1 MSHPNARLNVHGR
14 VLLCERV
21 FLDGWEVADAARAC
35 GVSRQTAHKWIRRFV
50 EGGLSDLHD
59 RPSRPVRI
67 RPRVP
72 ARVIRRIW
80 RRRRL
85 REGPHR
91 ISWETG
97 IPRSTVYKV
106 LRRVGHGRLAALD
119 RPVRET
125 PLRYEH
131 ANPGDLI
138 HFDTKRLG
146 RIGPGGGK
154 RVHGW
159 THAHEHR
166 GIGHEVVHVAI
177 DDHSRIAY
185 AEVLDDERGE
195 TTAGFAARA
204 FGHFEELGITPRRVL
219 SDNAFCYTSRAFLET
234 LAGHD
239 VSPRRIRPY
248 RPQTN
253 GKAEA
258 MVRTLVNGWAYA
270 RPYDSSNQRTAELE
284 RFLTRYNRFRPH
296 GGIGGLPPISRAPGV
311 NNVCGKFS

>member
-1 MSHPNARLNVHGR
+1 MSHPNARLSVFGR
-14 VLLCERV
+14 ILLCERV
-21 FLDGWEVADAARAC
+21 FVDGWQVSDAALAA
-35 GVSRQTAHKWIRRFV
+35 GVSRQTAHKWCVRFQE
-50 EGGLSDLHD
+50 EGPCGMCD
-59 RPSRPVRI
+59 RTSRPRRVRD
-67 RPRVP
+67 RVS
-72 ARVIRRIW
+72 ARIIKAIW

-97 IPRSTVYKV
+97 CARSTIYKV
-106 LRRVGHGRLAALD
+106 LRRNGHARIAELD
-119 RPVRET
+119 RQERDKPV
-125 PLRYEH
+125 RYEH
-131 ANPGDLI
+131 SRPGDLL

-154 RVHGW
+154 RAHGW
-159 THAHEHR
+159 SRAFEHR
-166 GIGHEVVHVAI
+166 GIGHEVVHIAI

-195 TTAGFAARA
+195 TAAAFARRA
-204 FGHFEELGITPRRVL
+204 FAHFETLGITAKRIL
-219 SDNAFCYTSRAFLET
+219 SDNAFCYTSRAFIEVLGEC
-234 LAGHD
+234 G
-239 VSPRRIRPY
+239 VSARRTRPY

-270 RPYDSSNQRTAELE
+270 RPYDSSAHRAAELG
-284 RFLTRYNRFRPH
+284 RFLTRYNRYRPH